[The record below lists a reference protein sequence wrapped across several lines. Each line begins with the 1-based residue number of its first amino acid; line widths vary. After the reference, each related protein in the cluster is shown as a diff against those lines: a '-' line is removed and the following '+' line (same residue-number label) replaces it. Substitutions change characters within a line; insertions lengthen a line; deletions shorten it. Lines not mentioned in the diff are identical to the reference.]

1 MKFLRA
7 EEGDEPTP
15 ATIRP
20 FIQIVAFAQRA
31 QERAQALP
39 RPCGAGAGARRPA
52 SAAPEAPPAAGSD
65 RHRFRRPQRHCPL
78 PRSPRPCR
86 HRHRLCD
93 RQRRCPHRKSPHN
106 RRRPSRPMQ
115 SRPTQSPHPSTQPRR
130 TPFRS
135 IRPRR
140 TSPRRPAPPH
150 RSTSSARSAPL
161 IPSTPR
167 IRPEML
173 DACVVALRRMGGP
186 ALQSVGVT
194 SSVRGEG
201 RSTVAAAMA
210 VIHASEYRRRT
221 ILVEL
226 DGHKSSAAREFGL
239 ADSPGVAEFMRGDL
253 DIEDC
258 IQWVTDDLGVVVAGA
273 DPSMATLLR
282 GSTAEDIVD
291 ALAEHADMLVLDL
304 PPLEK
309 GAGGVQLVDLC
320 EAVALVVRAGVS
332 THRIEEAAAALTTPP
347 FVILNGVKS
356 AAPRWVRRLLGMR

>member
-1 MKFLRA
+1 MRFLRA
-7 EEGDEPTP
+7 EEGDEQTP

-20 FIQIVAFAQRA
+20 FMQIVPAPKAPKNGHKRDPA
-31 QERAQALP
+31 HAAPAEATLAPGPTPAPAPLAPPPPPALP
-39 RPCGAGAGARRPA
+39 PT
-52 SAAPEAPPAAGSD
+52 STPPAPA
-65 RHRFRRPQRHCPL
+65 
-78 PRSPRPCR
+78 PRPTE
-86 HRHRLCD
+86 
-93 RQRRCPHRKSPHN
+93 PTPAKPK
-106 RRRPSRPMQ
+106 
-115 SRPTQSPHPSTQPRR
+115 PTQAASSQAVTIHAPKAPSTTAR
-130 TPFRS
+130 TPVARVA
-135 IRPRR
+135 
-140 TSPRRPAPPH
+140 SPKHQLREA
-150 RSTSSARSAPL
+150 SSVYPT
-161 IPSTPR
+161 TPR

-210 VIHASEYRRRT
+210 VIYASEYRRRT
-221 ILVEL
+221 ILVEF
-226 DGHKSSAAREFGL
+226 DAHKAPAAREFGL
-239 ADSPGVAEFMRGDL
+239 AEAPGVAEFIRGE
-253 DIEDC
+253 DIEAC
-258 IQWVTDDLGVVVAGA
+258 VQWVNEDLGVLVAGS

-291 ALAEHADMLVLDL
+291 ELSRHADTLVLDL

-320 EAVALVVRAGVS
+320 ESVALVVRAGVS

>member
-1 MKFLRA
+1 M
-7 EEGDEPTP
+7 PP
-15 ATIRP
+15 
-20 FIQIVAFAQRA
+20 
-31 QERAQALP
+31 
-39 RPCGAGAGARRPA
+39 
-52 SAAPEAPPAAGSD
+52 PEKPVQPPAAKPA
-65 RHRFRRPQRHCPL
+65 HAKPAHA
-78 PRSPRPCR
+78 
-86 HRHRLCD
+86 
-93 RQRRCPHRKSPHN
+93 K
-106 RRRPSRPMQ
+106 
-115 SRPTQSPHPSTQPRR
+115 
-130 TPFRS
+130 
-135 IRPRR
+135 
-140 TSPRRPAPPH
+140 PAPEHAAPAH
-150 RSTSSARSAPL
+150 AISIHSPKAHVAKAPRTASPKHQLREVSAAHS
-161 IPSTPR
+161 STPR

-221 ILVEL
+221 IFVEL
-226 DGHKSSAAREFGL
+226 DGHRSSAAREFGL
-239 ADSPGVAEFMRGDL
+239 ADSPGVAEFVRGDL

-273 DPSMATLLR
+273 DPSMAALLR

-291 ALAEHADMLVLDL
+291 ALAQQADMLVLDL